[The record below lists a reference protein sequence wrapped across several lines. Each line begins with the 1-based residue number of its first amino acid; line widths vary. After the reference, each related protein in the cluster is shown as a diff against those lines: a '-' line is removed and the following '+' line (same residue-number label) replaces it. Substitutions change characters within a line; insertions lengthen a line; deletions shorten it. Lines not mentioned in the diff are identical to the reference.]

1 MPLAFGA
8 GSGAVWQRLR
18 YYHQLAMQAHRGPD
32 DDPPTVRPPF
42 DPAKFA
48 RDSERALR
56 AQDAVDSARPT
67 QPPPPAPPSSE
78 RSAESAQLLVNLSIE
93 SDDVPYLAVARDAL
107 PGLQL
112 SLLARMFLR
121 FVNERDCVA
130 VICSRSG
137 LGMDD
142 AVLALEELSGA
153 GVVSFQR
160 TTR

>member
-1 MPLAFGA
+1 
-8 GSGAVWQRLR
+8 
-18 YYHQLAMQAHRGPD
+18 MQARRGPD

-42 DPAKFA
+42 DPAAYA
-48 RDSERALR
+48 RDSERTLR
-56 AQDAVDSARPT
+56 AEEAVDSARPT
-67 QPPPPAPPSSE
+67 RPPPAALVPASE
-78 RSAESAQLLVNLSIE
+78 RATESAQLLVNLSIE
-93 SDDVPYLAVARDAL
+93 SDDVPFLAVARERLQA
-107 PGLQL
+107 LQL

-142 AVLALEELSGA
+142 AVLALEELTSA